1 MPQDATPA
9 TKALY
14 RSKAAFDPDW
24 YVAQYDDVAPAIASG
39 GTADAWAHYVTIGR
53 PAGRPPCAFD
63 EAWYLDKYLD
73 VGRAIEKGA
82 FASALHHYLNAGRR
96 EGRLPVPPQA
106 VARVFA
112 YGSFGSNNVGDE
124 AILEGVKRAHPGC
137 IQIHLNKPR
146 TGPGFFPNQ
155 ILQRPGFFTERDHLI
170 LGGGGL
176 LYDRETIRL
185 MIDLA
190 KSALA
195 AGAVVDIQRIGCEA
209 ARDDYADEIRELFAL
224 ARHASVRSTRSQ
236 AIIERITGT
245 VYPVEFDFAFNLT
258 EDVRAIPRVLH
269 DVPTIGVATAS
280 MDDAQTQILAGVIGD
295 YLRANR
301 NSPVRFVH
309 VPHSRS
315 YFNLGNNDHL
325 TGEKLW
331 VFMGMQS
338 VAHPERF
345 ELRQYDPEPLSVL
358 ATYRRFDGILSSRY
372 HGLIFGKIAETP
384 TLAMARNVKLLS
396 FLEDH
401 ASDTLFSA
409 KDVADVAAQLPDFV
423 AFVLTHRQAAEADAM
438 RV

>member
-9 TKALY
+9 MRALD
-14 RSKAAFDPDW
+14 RSKAAFDPEW
-24 YVAQYDDVAPAIASG
+24 YVAQYDDVAPAIADG
-39 GTADAWAHYVTIGR
+39 RTADAWEHYVTLGR
-53 PAGRPPCAFD
+53 PAGRTPCAFD
-63 EAWYLDKYLD
+63 EAWYLRKYPD
-73 VGRAIEKGA
+73 VVRAIEKGA
-82 FASALHHYLNAGRR
+82 CGSALHHYLNAGRR
-96 EGRLPVPPQA
+96 EGRLPVRPQA

-155 ILQRPGFFTERDHLI
+155 VLQRPGFFTERDHLI

-176 LYDRETIRL
+176 LYDRETVTL
-185 MIDLA
+185 MINLA

-209 ARDDYADEIRELFAL
+209 ANDDYADEIRELFAL
-224 ARHASVRSTRSQ
+224 ARQASVRSTRSQ

-245 VYPVEFDFAFNLT
+245 TFPVAFDFAFNLT
-258 EDVRAIPRVLH
+258 EEARTIPRVLH
-269 DVPTIGVATAS
+269 DVPTIGLATAS
-280 MDDAQTQILAGVIGD
+280 MDDAQTRILANVIGD
-295 YLRANR
+295 YLRTNP

-331 VFMGMQS
+331 VFMGIQS
-338 VAHPERF
+338 VPHPERV
-345 ELRQYDPEPLSVL
+345 ELHQYDPEPLSVL

-384 TLAMARNVKLLS
+384 TLAMARNIKLLS

-401 ASDTLFSA
+401 ASDMLFSA
-409 KDVADVAAQLPDFV
+409 KDVHDVAAKLPEFV
-423 AFVLTHRQAAEADAM
+423 AFVLARREAGGTNA
-438 RV
+438 VNA